1 MTSHAYP
8 AAALIGDYG
17 RAGLGLAFV
26 VPPLFLVS
34 PVQVVGAACLGLAA
48 LFAAFA
54 GRTLLRQLA
63 PIEMDER
70 GIGTGGLRPLRLEWA
85 ALEDLSL
92 RYYATRR
99 DREGGWMQLALRAE
113 GRRLRLDSRIA
124 GFQSIAARAARAAE
138 VRRLRL
144 SPITLTNLTALGLAI
159 EGADEA
165 IEGAR

>member
-26 VPPLFLVS
+26 VPPLFLIS
-34 PVQVVGAACLGLAA
+34 PIQGVGAACLGLAA

-63 PIEMDER
+63 PIEMDEA
-70 GIGTGGLRPLRLEWA
+70 GIGVGGLRPLRLDWA
-85 ALEDLSL
+85 ALDGLSL
-92 RYYATRR
+92 HYYATRR
-99 DREGGWMQLALRAE
+99 DRESGWMQLVLRGE
-113 GRRLRLDSRIA
+113 GHRLRLDSRIA

-138 VRRLRL
+138 ARRLRL
-144 SPITLTNLTALGLAI
+144 SATTLANLAALGLAT
-159 EGADEA
+159 EGADAAVEA
-165 IEGAR
+165 RS